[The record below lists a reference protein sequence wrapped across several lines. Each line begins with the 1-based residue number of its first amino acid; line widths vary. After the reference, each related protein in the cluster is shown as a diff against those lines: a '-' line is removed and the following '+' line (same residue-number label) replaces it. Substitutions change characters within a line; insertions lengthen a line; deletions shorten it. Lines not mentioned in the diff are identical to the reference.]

1 VDREDDR
8 AELAAVGAGGQWL
21 SEECEMSEWREAAA
35 AGVVKKAVGA
45 GERERVLCVCSI
57 VSCVSVGQY

>member
-1 VDREDDR
+1 M
-8 AELAAVGAGGQWL
+8 

-35 AGVVKKAVGA
+35 AGVVKKAVGE
-45 GERERVLCVCSI
+45 ERECSI